1 VETVVARLRA
11 HIGSSKI
18 HDDFSLLVIK
28 QK

>member
-1 VETVVARLRA
+1 VVARLRA